1 MLKMSPKKL
10 TYLQATEERIENRRI
25 DIQTKKLAKIQG
37 PRFWFEKSR
46 KDLEFAFKLN
56 EITNEGDT
64 DAGEKMKDDF
74 EAKEAKIE
82 ELKKKLMAA
91 KEDSM
96 AIQNRNDTSE
106 APMKEKPSKDLENE
120 ISKAQVT
127 SLDLDEREERLTM
140 RERMAKKTND
150 KE

>member
-1 MLKMSPKKL
+1 M
-10 TYLQATEERIENRRI
+10 
-25 DIQTKKLAKIQG
+25 AKIQG

-91 KEDSM
+91 KEESM
-96 AIQNRNDTSE
+96 TIQNHNASDE